1 MSNRRKLIL
10 ALGAGALVAPFR
22 SHAQQQGKVWR
33 IGVLVPGAKSG
44 WTPMVEAFRSGL
56 RDLGYVEGKNISI
69 EYRWADNRYD
79 RLPAFA
85 AELVRLKVDV
95 IVTNATPGVGAAR
108 GATTTIPIVMA
119 AIGDPVISGFISNL
133 SRPGA
138 NITGSTF
145 FGKEILVKR
154 LELLKE
160 ALPGL
165 RRVAFLNDQAV
176 PRDYLTALEN
186 AARAM
191 KILLESF
198 DLANADALEG
208 AVAAIGKNQ
217 IEGIVVIET
226 PMLIS
231 VGARIGAA
239 AFKHQIAAIGF
250 KEVVQGGGLMAYG
263 ANIAELW
270 RRAATYV
277 DKILKGAKPGDLPV
291 ERASKFELVVNKQVA
306 TALGIKIPNSIL
318 LRADK
323 VID

>member
-1 MSNRRKLIL
+1 MSNRRRLLL
-10 ALGAGALVAPFR
+10 ALGASTLIAPFR
-22 SHAQQQGKVWR
+22 SHAQQRGKVWR

-56 RDLGYVEGKNISI
+56 RDIGYVEGKNISI
-69 EYRWADNRYD
+69 EYRWADGQYD
-79 RLPAFA
+79 RLPDLA

-95 IVTNATPGVGAAR
+95 MVTNATPGVGAAR
-108 GATTTIPIVMA
+108 GATKTIPIVMA
-119 AIGDPVISGFISNL
+119 AIADPVVSGFIANL
-133 SRPGA
+133 SHPGA

-160 ALPGL
+160 AAPAL
-165 RRVAFLNDQAV
+165 RRVAFLKDKTV
-176 PRDYLTALEN
+176 PRDYLTAIEN

-191 KILLESF
+191 KIVLESF
-198 DLANADALEG
+198 DLANPDALEG
-208 AVAAIGKNQ
+208 AVAAMGKKR
-217 IEGIVVIET
+217 IEGIVVMET

-231 VGARIGAA
+231 VGERIGAA
-239 AFKHQIAAIGF
+239 AIKHQIAAIGF
-250 KEVVQGGGLMAYG
+250 KEIVQGGGLMAYG
-263 ANIAELW
+263 ADIAAMW

-291 ERASKFELVVNKQVA
+291 EQASKFELVVNKQAA

-323 VID
+323 VIE